1 MFNLKKK
8 KKSMKN
14 NLKNLMKFSFVTLL
28 MLMMSFTAYS
38 QGVTTASISGQ
49 VGANEGESLPGAVI
63 TAVHTP
69 SGTKYN
75 AVSNMEGRY
84 FIPNMRIGGPYVVST
99 SFIGYSVSKVDGVF
113 LSLGVTSNLDFSLK
127 TEESVLGEVLVVG
140 EKNPVFSSERTGAST
155 GITNQNLNRLP
166 TISRNINDFT
176 RLTPQASGN
185 SFAGQDG
192 RLNNITVDGSYFNN
206 SFGLG
211 SGSNPGGRTGVS
223 PISLDAIEQIS
234 VNVAPYDVRQ
244 GNFTGAGVNTVT
256 RSGTNEFSGSA
267 YYFWRNNNNVGT
279 KAGENTF
286 NPGDFTYKQQG
297 FRVGGPIVKDKLFFF
312 ASYEDD
318 SETRPGT
325 TWRANNGSEP
335 ITGNVTRV
343 LKSDLDGLSTF
354 LRDKFD
360 YETGPYQDYDN
371 ETLSQ
376 KFLVKFDYNINDKN
390 KLSLRYNHLDS
401 STDVLMSGSSSLGF
415 GNRNFRPE
423 ALNFQ
428 NSNYSI
434 MENIRSV
441 VAELNTKVRSNVSNN
456 LIVGYTYQDESRGY
470 KGEFFPMVDILNN
483 GATYTSFGFEP
494 FTPNNELRYKT
505 FQVQNNLQIFAGNHT
520 ITTGFTYEKY
530 QSENVFFPG
539 SQSVYVYNS
548 LDDFYKDAN
557 NFLANGNKTASG
569 VNLRR
574 FQVRWNNI
582 PGSEKPVQP
591 LEVDYFG
598 LYAQDEFQARKNL
611 KFTAGLRFDIP
622 YFGETALRNPEVE
635 TMYFRNADGRFVN
648 FRTDQLPEPN
658 ILWSPRV
665 GFNWDVFNNQK
676 TQFRGGS
683 GVFTGRPAYVW
694 ISNQVGNNGILT
706 GFAQLDNTTTRPFN
720 PNPDAYKP
728 TQVSGTPA
736 SSYELAL
743 TEPNFKFPQV
753 WRTNVAVDQKL
764 PLGIIATAEFIY
776 SSDVNGVAYY
786 NANLP
791 VATSQFNGPD
801 NRYRWAGNRIN
812 SKIPNAVTLSNQA
825 LGYSWVGSF
834 SLERPF
840 SNGLFVKGAY
850 SYGETKN
857 TVDPGSIASG
867 TWFGNPITSDPNNPG
882 LGFSSNFMGHRVFAT
897 ASYSKDFF
905 KFGNTSVSVF
915 WEGRTLGNAS
925 YVFGGDLNNDGG
937 TSNDLIYIP
946 ATKEEMNFQQYTAS
960 GKTFTAAEQANA
972 WEAYI
977 QQDKYLSANRGKYAE
992 RGAVIMPM
1000 IYRADL
1006 SFAQQLFTNIKGK
1019 KNTLE
1024 FRVDVLNLGNLL
1036 NSDWGIGQTFNTTQ
1050 PLVVPSSAQGGPA
1063 SADGRPQYRLRN
1075 FGTDL
1080 VTTTYRPTVGVS
1092 DVWRMQF
1099 GLRYSFN

>member
-49 VGANEGESLPGAVI
+49 VGSNEGESLPGAVI

-75 AVSNMEGRY
+75 AVSNTEGRY

-166 TISRNINDFT
+166 TISRSINDFT

-390 KLSLRYNHLDS
+390 KLSLRYNQLDS

-434 MENIRSV
+434 MENIKSI

-850 SYGETKN
+850 SYGETRN
-857 TVDPGSIASG
+857 TVDPGSIAAG

-937 TSNDLIYIP
+937 TANDLIYIP

-1000 IYRADL
+1000 VYRADL

-1019 KNTLE
+1019 KNALE

-1036 NSDWGIGQTFNTTQ
+1036 DSDWGIGQTFNTTQ